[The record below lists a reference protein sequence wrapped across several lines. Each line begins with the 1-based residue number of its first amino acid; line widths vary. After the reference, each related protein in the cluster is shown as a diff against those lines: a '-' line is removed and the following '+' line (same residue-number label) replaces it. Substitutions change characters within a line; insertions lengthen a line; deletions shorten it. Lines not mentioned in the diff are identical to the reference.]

1 MQHDLARH
9 SGQGQLRYGLFNGVS
24 GRRPSEAGLQRAL
37 VLPGMGVA
45 MLQQGKTLVALRT
58 DNPAATV
65 FTDGG
70 YDLELFAAP
79 FTTVFIDRHGDL
91 LSNSARNCFYFR
103 TNV

>member
-1 MQHDLARH
+1 MVQ
-9 SGQGQLRYGLFNGVS
+9 FNGVG

-37 VLPGMGVA
+37 VLPYMGVA
-45 MLQQGKTLVALRT
+45 MLQQGKSLVALRT
-58 DNPAATV
+58 DNPTAAV

-70 YDLELFAAP
+70 YDLEFFAAP

-91 LSNSARNCFYFR
+91 LSNSARNCLDFR